1 MPRICNVGGVRPLP
15 FFIHASSFK
24 HSNHWKQY
32 GTKNVLKWNSALGFE
47 FSILSSVYGATTCSE
62 SKPIL
67 YMDTVYCKFLLHVCV
82 EIDPFSCEQ
91 TSAI

>member
-1 MPRICNVGGVRPLP
+1 MDR
-15 FFIHASSFK
+15 
-24 HSNHWKQY
+24 
-32 GTKNVLKWNSALGFE
+32 ALGFE
-47 FSILSSVYGATTCSE
+47 FSIQSSVYGATTCSE

-67 YMDTVYCKFLLHVCV
+67 YLDMVYCKFLLYVSI